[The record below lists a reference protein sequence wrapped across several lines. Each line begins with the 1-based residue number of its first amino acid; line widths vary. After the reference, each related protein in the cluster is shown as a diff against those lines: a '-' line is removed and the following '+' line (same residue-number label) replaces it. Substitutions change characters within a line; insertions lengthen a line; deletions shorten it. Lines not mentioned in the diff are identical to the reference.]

1 MNEEMLRSY
10 IKKMILEEKDDT
22 PKDEEAAKSKEKEP
36 KHSGETKPGEI
47 GSSVGR
53 GRWNK
58 DVQEAGALAK
68 ENPKQLMKNLN
79 IEKSGS
85 ELQGIVDILK
95 QALSGADVMKRAY
108 APGLSQKR
116 QGDMTGIIIKMGD
129 LDSRNGAKYIH
140 HTLIGAKNAG
150 KLSLSIQVQVDRLG
164 DGSVVVYKSSKKN
177 SWPENV

>member
-1 MNEEMLRSY
+1 
-10 IKKMILEEKDDT
+10 
-22 PKDEEAAKSKEKEP
+22 
-36 KHSGETKPGEI
+36 
-47 GSSVGR
+47 
-53 GRWNK
+53 
-58 DVQEAGALAK
+58 
-68 ENPKQLMKNLN
+68 MKNLN

-150 KLSLSIQVQVDRLG
+150 KLSLSIPVQVDRLG